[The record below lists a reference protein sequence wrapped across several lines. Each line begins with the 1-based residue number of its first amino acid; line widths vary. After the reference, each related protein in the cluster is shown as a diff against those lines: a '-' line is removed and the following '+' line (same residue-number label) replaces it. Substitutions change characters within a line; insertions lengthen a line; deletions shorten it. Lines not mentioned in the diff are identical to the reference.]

1 MIIEIPFYII
11 ISMLTQRFGLG
22 ETGEMYLVG
31 ADGLMRSNLRFFDDA
46 LENIFKIYV
55 GFVLY
60 KFVLYNDINAL
71 SIYSMFIERKNK
83 MVPEKGVGMTA
94 NTIIFIGI
102 LYLFLSLIATTCSLA
117 LLLLLNTKTI
127 VGKGIKF

>member
-1 MIIEIPFYII
+1 MIIEIPFSIMD
-11 ISMLTQRFGLG
+11 SMLTQRFGLG

-46 LENIFKIYV
+46 LENILKIYV

-71 SIYSMFIERKNK
+71 NIYSMFIERKNK
-83 MVPEKGVGMTA
+83 MVPEKGGGMTA

-102 LYLFLSLIATTCSLA
+102 LYLFLSLIATT
-117 LLLLLNTKTI
+117 
-127 VGKGIKF
+127 